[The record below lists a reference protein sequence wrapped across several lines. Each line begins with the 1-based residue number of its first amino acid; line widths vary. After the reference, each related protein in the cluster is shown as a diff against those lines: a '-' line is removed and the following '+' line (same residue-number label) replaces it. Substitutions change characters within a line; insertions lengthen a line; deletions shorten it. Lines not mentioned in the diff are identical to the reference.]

1 METAV
6 SLPNGPY
13 GGQNPPPNFGP
24 SFNPPLNPLL
34 PSNAPPP
41 AAGLIVRKNS
51 SGRWLDDNQRD
62 WTEFVSGTN
71 APLTQRVH
79 GWDLPD
85 RDLAIVDTSDFSV
98 AYATGLMNVCMALDV
113 NPASDRKSTRL
124 NSSHTVISYAV
135 FCL

>member
-6 SLPNGPY
+6 SLASVPY
-13 GGQNPPPNFGP
+13 GGQIPPPNFVA
-24 SFNPPLNPLL
+24 SSNPPLNPLL

-41 AAGLIVRKNS
+41 AAGLIVRKNM

-71 APLTQRVH
+71 APLTQRVP

-98 AYATGLMNVCMALDV
+98 AYATGLMNVGMALDG
-113 NPASDRKSTRL
+113 NPASGRIAGIGTDAI
-124 NSSHTVISYAV
+124 NEG
-135 FCL
+135 